1 MWPLAKIKP
10 YAKNARSHP
19 PEQIKKL
26 AADMRR
32 QGVTMPI
39 LVDEA
44 GEIIAGHG
52 RLLAAQENG
61 FAEYPVAIARGWSE
75 EEKRAARIADNRRG
89 DESFWN
95 PELLKI
101 ELGEL
106 KLAGFSLP
114 DLGFDPTFLRGIL
127 DSTTGNGQADAPTQ
141 PAPEKPVVR
150 IGDLWHLGRH
160 RIICG
165 DSTVPETVKAL
176 LEGKRPHLM
185 VTDPPYG
192 VDYDPQWR
200 THAGVNKWTQNV
212 ATGVV
217 SNDDRVDWE
226 AAWRLFPGDVAYVWH
241 GGLHTTEVAKTLL
254 AADFQIRSQ
263 IIWAKQSLVIGRG
276 DYHWKHEPC
285 WYAVRKG
292 KTGHW
297 AGDRKQST
305 VWEIANT
312 HPGQGD
318 ANDMRTNHSTQKPIE
333 CMKKPIENNSKPG
346 DLIYE
351 PFSGSGT
358 TIIAAE
364 MTGRSCL
371 AIELNPAYVELAIRR
386 WEKFTGEKATLD
398 GASGMTLERV
408 EKTRG
413 KSNGGNSSAS
423 KSSKGGGGKPV
434 PRKGSGGAGSKRDL
448 RSPGAGGL
456 PKAGRVADRKPSAA
470 DAAGGAS

>member
-61 FAEYPVAIARGWSE
+61 FAQYPVAIARGWSD

-95 PELLKI
+95 PELLRI
-101 ELGEL
+101 ELQEL
-106 KLAGFSLP
+106 KLAGLSLP
-114 DLGFDPTFLRGIL
+114 DLGFSAAELSKFL
-127 DSTTGNGQADAPTQ
+127 DSNPGQGDKDHV
-141 PAPEKPVVR
+141 PAPPAKTAVR

-165 DSTVPETVKAL
+165 DSTDEATVRAL
-176 LEGKRPHLM
+176 LEGRKPKLM

-192 VDYDPQWR
+192 VEYDPDWR
-200 THAGVNKWTQNV
+200 MRAGVNKRGNNV
-212 ATGVV
+212 ADGVV
-217 SNDDRVDWE
+217 KNDDRFDWTE
-226 AAWRLFPGDVAYVWH
+226 AWKLFPGDVAYVWH
-241 GGLHTTEVAKTLL
+241 GALHTVAVAQSLV
-254 AADFQIRSQ
+254 ASDFQIRSQ
-263 IIWAKQSLVIGRG
+263 IIWAKSSLVIGRG

-305 VWEIANT
+305 VWDIATT
-312 HPGQGD
+312 HPTNGNSD
-318 ANDMRTNHSTQKPIE
+318 DMRTKHSTQKPIE
-333 CMKKPIENNSKPG
+333 CMKRPIENNSQPG
-346 DLIYE
+346 DLVYE

-358 TIIAAE
+358 TIIACE
-364 MTGRSCL
+364 MTGRIGL
-371 AIELNPAYVELAIRR
+371 AIELNPPYVEIAIRR
-386 WEKFTGEKATLD
+386 WENFTGEKALLD
-398 GASGMTLERV
+398 GASGMTLERI

-413 KSNGGNSSAS
+413 QSNVKVGAKSGAG
-423 KSSKGGGGKPV
+423 KSV
-434 PRKGSGGAGSKRDL
+434 PRKGPSGAGPKRDL
-448 RSPGAGGL
+448 RKARAGGL
-456 PKAGRVADRKPSAA
+456 PKPRRGADSESPAA
-470 DAAGGAS
+470 DAAGSAA